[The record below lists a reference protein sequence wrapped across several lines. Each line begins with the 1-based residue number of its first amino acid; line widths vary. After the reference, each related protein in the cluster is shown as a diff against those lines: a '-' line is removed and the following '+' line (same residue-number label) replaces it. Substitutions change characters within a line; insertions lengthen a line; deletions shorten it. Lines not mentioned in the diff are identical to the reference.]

1 MMFYLH
7 RILNV
12 GFVFS
17 SLAITVYQGVAGMVL
32 LSESTI
38 KLSSVYHPVLYTA
51 STVAIRVSECKAE
64 NFDYTERTVS
74 SFSTEPEFALQQCPP
89 RLGEHGSRAAQVR

>member
-7 RILNV
+7 RILNI

-38 KLSSVYHPVLYTA
+38 KLNSVYHLMMCTA
-51 STVAIRVSECKAE
+51 FTVANRASECKAE
-64 NFDYTERTVS
+64 NFD
-74 SFSTEPEFALQQCPP
+74 
-89 RLGEHGSRAAQVR
+89 